1 MTDQFVP
8 NYVLRFLHHKLPI
21 LSSTQNWSGSYMDPA
36 FYELGI
42 CGPLKSQNGVL
53 TIVWMCREV
62 LLTVLFVSL
71 VITLGESPEVTKYS
85 SIGGP
90 EQLDRWHSPTY
101 ILTQILCISWRTYQP
116 IHVRTHILC
125 INWRADQLPRGIK
138 NSSQVVCGVITWATC
153 QYCYIHFWMSVHLIR
168 SILDPNLFLKFDTH
182 SHARCVCKKWMV
194 CLILIHHNLEI
205 DNTNQKY
212 GA

>member
-62 LLTVLFVSL
+62 LLTVLTVLIS
-71 VITLGESPEVTKYS
+71 ITLEKSVHKWQKAVLS
-85 SIGGP
+85 VSQHSLIGGIDSHIFWRRYCASVDVHKN
-90 EQLDRWHSPTY
+90 QFTFVRRYYASIDVQINCHVVSNILY
-101 ILTQILCISWRTYQP
+101 INL
-116 IHVRTHILC
+116 
-125 INWRADQLPRGIK
+125 RADQLPRGIK
-138 NSSQVVCGVITWATC
+138 TLLTSSSWCHT
-153 QYCYIHFWMSVHLIR
+153 MS
-168 SILDPNLFLKFDTH
+168 NL
-182 SHARCVCKKWMV
+182 
-194 CLILIHHNLEI
+194 
-205 DNTNQKY
+205 
-212 GA
+212 